1 MKKALLTF
9 IFAALSLSL
18 AGCGEETSTTDGANE
33 AASEVSESKGTLLS
47 ANEFEKM
54 FSDPKKYKGSKVEFY
69 GRIFVEPER
78 DSDGTYLQV
87 FANNNSERNTII
99 MIEDPNVDVAMD
111 DIIHVTGTVKDA
123 FEGENAFG
131 GVITAPMIL
140 ADSIEKTDYQ
150 TAFAPAK
157 QTIELN
163 AEQNQHG
170 YKLTVQKVELA
181 DQETRVYVQVAN
193 ETNDKIYFYTFDA
206 KLIANGKQLEEEMN
220 YDANYPE
227 VQSELLPGVTTDGI
241 IVFPA
246 LEEGVSTFQLYF
258 EGSSDNWEIDFEPF
272 VFDVGM

>member
-47 ANEFEKM
+47 ADEFEKM

-193 ETNDKIYFYTFDA
+193 ETNNKIYFYTFDA

-246 LEEGVSTFQLYF
+246 LGEGVSTFQLYF
-258 EGSSDNWEIDFEPF
+258 EGSSDNWEINFEPF

>member
-1 MKKALLTF
+1 MKKALFTF

-33 AASEVSESKGTLLS
+33 ATSEVSVSKGTVLS
-47 ANEFEKM
+47 ADEFEKM
-54 FSDPKKYKGSKVEFY
+54 FSDPKKYKGSKVDFY

-87 FANNNSERNTII
+87 FANNNSERNAII

-193 ETNDKIYFYTFDA
+193 ETNNKIYFYTFDA

>member
-1 MKKALLTF
+1 MKKALFTF

-47 ANEFEKM
+47 ADEFEKM

-193 ETNDKIYFYTFDA
+193 ETNNKIYFYTFDA

>member
-1 MKKALLTF
+1 
-9 IFAALSLSL
+9 
-18 AGCGEETSTTDGANE
+18 
-33 AASEVSESKGTLLS
+33 
-47 ANEFEKM
+47 
-54 FSDPKKYKGSKVEFY
+54 
-69 GRIFVEPER
+69 
-78 DSDGTYLQV
+78 
-87 FANNNSERNTII
+87 

-193 ETNDKIYFYTFDA
+193 ETNNKIYFYTFDA

>member
-1 MKKALLTF
+1 MKKALLTL

-18 AGCGEETSTTDGANE
+18 AGCGEETSTTDGAIE
-33 AASEVSESKGTLLS
+33 AANEVSESKGTLLS
-47 ANEFEKM
+47 ADEFEKM

-193 ETNDKIYFYTFDA
+193 ETNNKIYFYTFDA

>member
-47 ANEFEKM
+47 ADEFEKM

-193 ETNDKIYFYTFDA
+193 ETNNKIYFYTFDA

>member
-47 ANEFEKM
+47 ADEFEKM

-111 DIIHVTGTVKDA
+111 DIIHVRGTVKDA

-193 ETNDKIYFYTFDA
+193 ETNNKIYFYTFDA